1 MHACMNCSKGSSA
14 LTMPKRLFENK
25 KNTSLLLLF
34 EKLQKK
40 NDLNLVPDLFI
51 LLSVHPKWCVDGEGG
66 EDGVG
71 LPYQYEVD
79 PRRKIRIK
87 FC

>member
-25 KNTSLLLLF
+25 KNTSLLLPF

-51 LLSVHPKWCVDGEGG
+51 LLSVHPKWCVDGGG

-71 LPYQYEVD
+71 LPYQYEGD